1 MHIVASWA
9 QRMMKPGDLGALRAL
24 SALLVIRGQTATCL
38 YETTRRAEAI
48 VYFTRQNLKGDNIGL
63 GFYG

>member
-1 MHIVASWA
+1 MV
-9 QRMMKPGDLGALRAL
+9 KPGDLGALRAL

-48 VYFTRQNLKGDNIGL
+48 VYFSRRNLKGVSIGL